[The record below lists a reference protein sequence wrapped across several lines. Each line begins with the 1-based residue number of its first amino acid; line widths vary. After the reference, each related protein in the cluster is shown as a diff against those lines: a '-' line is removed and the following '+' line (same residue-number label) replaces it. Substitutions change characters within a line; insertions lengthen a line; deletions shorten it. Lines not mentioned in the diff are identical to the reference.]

1 MTLRVVVV
9 GAGAIGGCFV
19 GRLLEF
25 GADVTPGDGSATR
38 ACDSLRAY
46 SACCD
51 TMMRRSNVAIPLNP
65 IWEALTP

>member
-9 GAGAIGGCFV
+9 GAGAICGCFV
-19 GRLLEF
+19 GRLLES
-25 GADVTPGDGSATR
+25 GADVTPGDASATR
-38 ACDSLRAY
+38 ACDSLR
-46 SACCD
+46 ACCD